1 VRLHINAV
9 GMVTGGGL
17 THLEKFVPALMNV
30 RPEWEVLL
38 HVSRYFQC
46 GVRDVQTHEVRRA
59 SWRRLVWDSF
69 TVGRQA
75 GAAKADVL
83 LNLAN
88 YGPLRPPIPSVLY
101 QANSLYF
108 DREWVRGMSRAQ
120 RYRAFIRRE
129 LAFAQ
134 IRGSAAVV
142 VPTEA
147 MSSYLRAW
155 NGYPSNVPMQVVSH
169 GIDIDRFPF
178 LSKRT
183 PDRTRIVAVGNAMP
197 YKDHALLIQMME
209 ELRRRRIDA
218 HLELAGFENST
229 RGPAAAIQDQIR
241 RSGLEGRI
249 HIVGC
254 VDSPS
259 FLKGAD
265 VMVLPSVTES
275 FGFPILEAMASGIPI
290 VASSIPS
297 TKEILGELGWYFP
310 VGDANSAADRVV
322 AVLTGNESEMRGRLL
337 SGREVAS
344 RYSWEKN
351 AQSVAELL
359 ESVARKV

>member
-1 VRLHINAV
+1 
-9 GMVTGGGL
+9 MVTGGGL
-17 THLEKFVPALMNV
+17 THLKQFAPALMNV
-30 RPEWEVLL
+30 RPEWEILL
-38 HVSRYFQC
+38 HVSRNFQC
-46 GVRDVQTHEVRRA
+46 AVPEVRTHEVRRT
-59 SWRRLVWDSF
+59 SWRRLIWDSF

-88 YGPLRPPIPSVLY
+88 YGPFRPPIPSVLY

-108 DREWVRGMSRAQ
+108 DREWVRRMSRPE
-120 RYRAFIRRE
+120 RYRAFMRRE

-155 NGYPSNVPMQVVSH
+155 NGYPTDVSMQVVPH
-169 GIDIDRFPF
+169 GIDIGRFPF

-183 PDRTRIVAVGNAMP
+183 PDRARIVAVGNALP
-197 YKDHALLIQMME
+197 YKDHALLVKMME
-209 ELRRRRIDA
+209 EMRRRRIDA
-218 HLELAGFENST
+218 HLELAGFEDST
-229 RGPAAAIQDQIR
+229 HGPAAAIHDRIR

-249 HIVGC
+249 RIVGR

-259 FLKGAD
+259 FFKGAD

-297 TKEILGELGWYFP
+297 TTEILGELGWYFP
-310 VGDANSAADRVV
+310 IGDATAAAEGVV
-322 AVLTGNESEMRGRLL
+322 AVLTANESEMSGRLL
-337 SGREVAS
+337 SGRAVAS

-359 ESVARKV
+359 ESVAGKV